1 MKIKTSMNTGIYSKL
16 MIVLSLLTGS
26 VAQSFGQ
33 NCPTVNATNTFSGSY
48 VTVNNG
54 QTYGLS
60 SGSWSGGV
68 TLNAG
73 GTIYIAP
80 GASLTVSYV
89 SGNFNGK
96 IINCGTL
103 NISLYNDPR
112 NAEIINY
119 GTLTSNGIQNL
130 TGSIT
135 NYGSVNISQFTTN
148 GANLVNYKKM
158 KLSNVSLQNTSVKNL
173 DTFEV
178 NGNFYALNGGT
189 IDNRV
194 NAYMSLNNNNGN
206 TELAGTVENAGTM
219 IIRNANAGN
228 GISRK
233 VNNYGVMKI
242 YDQVNITSNAYF
254 TNDSLLEFV
263 NINTVN
269 MQGSALLQN
278 NKRLNVTSG
287 SIALNSANGQFV
299 NNGMVK
305 VSGSISQ
312 NAAGSKV
319 INNCRM
325 FSGSYFIGNGIT
337 ENKGLIWVTGDF
349 KVEGMPSEVKND
361 TTGFIRGA
369 NFRNSGKITGYG
381 SFYFT
386 GNTDFNSAGVF
397 AGNSSSNPIMFF
409 DASQTGNQIFDSY
422 VQNNP
427 PVNTIRPTAMS
438 PMDTTNYNCTPVLA
452 IAGFPPTTALVYKQV
467 CSNAPIQINLND
479 YVTPHTS
486 VNTQSFTVQLNTTKL
501 FDYYNTGN
509 VTNNTSNLEIPN
521 KGTFALNEATGII
534 TFTPSANFSQGDV
547 KAQYIISNTASGGSV
562 IYPSNKTNIT
572 ITIGS
577 GYTAPIITVNQQ

>member
-1 MKIKTSMNTGIYSKL
+1 MNPGIYSKL

-33 NCPTVNATNTFSGSY
+33 NCPTVSTTNTFSGSY
-48 VTVNNG
+48 VTVNSG

-60 SGSWSGGV
+60 GSSWSGGV

-89 SGNFNGK
+89 NGNFDGK

-103 NISLYNDPR
+103 NISLYSNAR
-112 NAEIINY
+112 NVEIINY

-135 NYGSVNISQFTTN
+135 NYGSVSIPQFTTN
-148 GANLVNYKKM
+148 GASLVNYKKM

-194 NAYMSLNNNNGN
+194 NAYMSLNNTSGN

-219 IIRNANAGN
+219 IIRNANSGN

-233 VNNYGVMKI
+233 VNNYGVMRI
-242 YDQVNITSNAYF
+242 YDQVTITSNAYF

-269 MQGSALLQN
+269 MQGNALLQN

-337 ENKGLIWVTGDF
+337 ENKGLIWVTGEF

-361 TTGFIRGA
+361 TTGFIRGT

-386 GNTDFNSAGVF
+386 GNTDFNSAGIF
-397 AGNSSSNPIMFF
+397 AGSSAGNPIMFF
-409 DASQTGNQIFDSY
+409 DASQTGNQIFDIY

-427 PVNTIRPTAMS
+427 PVNTIRPTALS
-438 PMDTTNYNCTPVLA
+438 PLDTTSYDCTATQA
-452 IAGFPPTTALVYKQV
+452 IAGFPPNTALVYKQV

-486 VNTQSFTVQLNTTKL
+486 VNAQSFTVQLNSTKL

-521 KGTFALNEATGII
+521 KGTFTLNEASGII
-534 TFTPSANFSQGDV
+534 TFTPSANFSQGEV
-547 KAQYIISNTASGGSV
+547 KAQYIVSNKASGGADS
-562 IYPSNKTNIT
+562 YPSNKTNIT

-577 GYTAPIITVNQQ
+577 GYTAPVITVNQQ

>member
-1 MKIKTSMNTGIYSKL
+1 

-26 VAQSFGQ
+26 VAQSFSQ
-33 NCPTVNATNTFSGSY
+33 NCPTVNTTNTISGYY

-54 QTYGLS
+54 ETYGLS

-89 SGNFNGK
+89 NGDFNGK

-103 NISLYNDPR
+103 NINLYNNPR

-119 GTLTSNGIQNL
+119 GTLTSNAIQNL

-135 NYGSVNISQFTTN
+135 NYGKLSIAQFTTN
-148 GANLVNYKKM
+148 GATLMNYKKM
-158 KLSNVSLQNTSVKNL
+158 NLQNVSLQNTVVNNH
-173 DTFEV
+173 DTLEV
-178 NGNFYALNGGT
+178 NGGFYALNGGT

-194 NAYMSLNNNNGN
+194 NAYMSLNGAYGN
-206 TELAGTVENAGTM
+206 TELATTVENAGTM
-219 IIRNANAGN
+219 IMRTANSGS

-233 VNNYGVMKI
+233 VNNYGVMRI
-242 YDQVNITSNAYF
+242 YDQVTITSNAYF

-269 MQGSALLQN
+269 MQGNALLQN
-278 NKRLNVTSG
+278 NKSLNVISG
-287 SIALNSANGQFV
+287 NIALNSANGQFV

-305 VSGSISQ
+305 VSGSVSQ

-319 INNCRM
+319 INNCRI
-325 FSGSYFIGNGIT
+325 FAGSYFIGNGVT
-337 ENKGLIWVTGDF
+337 ENKGLIWVTGEF
-349 KVEGMPSEVKND
+349 KVEGLPSEVKND
-361 TTGFIRGA
+361 TTGFIRGT

-397 AGNSSSNPIMFF
+397 AGSSASSPIMFF
-409 DASQTGNQIFDSY
+409 DASQTGNQIFDTY

-427 PVNTIRPTAMS
+427 AINTIRPTAMV
-438 PMDTTNYNCTPVLA
+438 PMDTTGYNCTPTLA

-467 CSNAPIQINLND
+467 CANAPILINLND
-479 YVTPHTS
+479 YVAPHTT
-486 VNTQSFTVQLNTTKL
+486 VNAQPFTVQLNSTKL
-501 FDYYNTGN
+501 FDYYNKGN
-509 VTNNTSNLEIPN
+509 VTNNTSSLDIPN
-521 KGTFALNEATGII
+521 KGTFIVNEATGII
-534 TFTPSANFSQGDV
+534 TFTPSANFSQGEV
-547 KAQYIISNTASGGSV
+547 KAQYIISNTAAGNPMT
-562 IYPSNKTNIT
+562 YPSNKTNIT

-577 GYTAPIITVNQQ
+577 GYSAPIISVNQQ